1 MGRCRHGGFRS
12 ELDLTNQRRHQA
24 KAFLLLE
31 QQSGIAAA
39 TRKFDTAELKD
50 EIEFVLLGGELSYP
64 DSMDVILEEMDKR
77 QRARESANVSDETDS

>member
-1 MGRCRHGGFRS
+1 MGRYRHGGFRS

-24 KAFLLLE
+24 KALLLLE

-39 TRKFDTAELKD
+39 TREFDIAELKD
-50 EIEFVLLGGELSYP
+50 EIEIVLQGGELSLP
-64 DSMDVILEEMDKR
+64 DSMGNILQEIDKR

>member
-1 MGRCRHGGFRS
+1 MGRYRHGGFRS

-39 TRKFDTAELKD
+39 TREFDIAELKGD
-50 EIEFVLLGGELSYP
+50 IEFVLQGGELSYP
-64 DSMDVILEEMDKR
+64 DLMDKR
-77 QRARESANVSDETDS
+77 QFAREGANVSDKTDC